1 MRFEGQIVLT
11 DVEKHR

>member
-1 MRFEGQIVLT
+1 MRFEGQIPLT